1 MAAKVVAPA
10 SAAFPATWMVPTLN
24 HYGIWVPCAIDQPLP
39 LTRPGDTTRFTLD
52 GLDIQAIF
60 APGHSFDSVVYVL
73 NLEGKRVFLTGDL
86 GFHGNN
92 DILNRC
98 WGDVPKAR
106 TVMRI
111 LREQV
116 LPLKP
121 QIVFTGHDEHLN
133 GIGYWEN
140 ILRTTGESIIKA
152 EARRNRTGVQEGP

>member
-10 SAAFPATWMVPTLN
+10 PAAFTATWMVPTLN
-24 HYGIWVPCAIDQPLP
+24 HYGIRVLCAIDQPLP
-39 LTRPGDTTRFTLD
+39 LARPGDATRFTLG

-60 APGHSFDSVVYVL
+60 APGHGFDSVVYVL
-73 NLEGKRVFLTGDL
+73 NMGGQQVFLTGDL

-98 WGDVPKAR
+98 WGDVPNAR
-106 TVMRI
+106 AVMKV

-121 QIVFTGHDEHLN
+121 EMVFTGHDEHTN
-133 GIGYWEN
+133 GVEYWET
-140 ILRTTGESIIKA
+140 ILRTTENSIQKA
-152 EARRNRTGVQEGP
+152 EARRSATKEGP